1 MTDLSFSLNPSDNW
15 PRDVKQNKNT
25 HKKKKTKKI
34 CALALKQICDYHI
47 IKSPSKERFNG

>member
-25 HKKKKTKKI
+25 QKKTPKK
-34 CALALKQICDYHI
+34 HV
-47 IKSPSKERFNG
+47 R

>member
-25 HKKKKTKKI
+25 QKKKNPKK
-34 CALALKQICDYHI
+34 HV
-47 IKSPSKERFNG
+47 R